1 MPVLVTAETS
11 LARRLVVQLV
21 GVVVVSTGVALTI
34 DAELGVAPYDVVTT
48 GMHERFGIPIGLAA
62 VLLPLAFLGLGLLLG
77 GRIGPGTV
85 FDVALVGPLLGVVLH
100 LLPEV
105 HLLAVRI
112 PMFALGF
119 TAITFGIVLVI
130 VPDLGAGPAEVLML
144 TVVERGYRLAPART
158 AIELVSVAVGWAM
171 GGQVG
176 AGTVVFALLIGPALR
191 RVLTFLGTS
200 AEEAAV
206 RSGTAPTGA

>member
-1 MPVLVTAETS
+1 MPSLVTAETS
-11 LARRLVVQLV
+11 MARRLLVQLV

-48 GMHERFGIPIGLAA
+48 GMHERFGIAIGLAA

-77 GRIGPGTV
+77 GKVGPGTL
-85 FDVALVGPLLGVVLH
+85 FDVALVGPLLGVVVH

-105 HLLAVRI
+105 HAMAVRV
-112 PMFALGF
+112 PMYALGF
-119 TAITFGIVLVI
+119 VGITFGIVLVI
-130 VPDLGAGPAEVLML
+130 VPNLGAGPAEVLML

-158 AIELVSVAVGWAM
+158 AIEAVCVAVGWAM

-176 AGTVVFALLIGPALR
+176 VGTIVFALLIGPALR
-191 RVLTFLGTS
+191 RALVLVGRP

-206 RSGTAPTGA
+206 RSGTASPGA